1 MKNMEKIRLNLASR
15 PLRNT
20 RFYRACLVGLAFLLI
35 VLAFLAG
42 FFFIKYGFKDRRA
55 KSSLR
60 DLEGQM
66 QQTRAEETRFKARAD
81 AAAKAEKGR
90 VDLVN
95 SIIFRKSFS
104 WNAFLSQLEG
114 ALPDPSYITSL
125 APSFVG
131 EASLDLR
138 IKVVSR
144 SLDDLLALINNL
156 SARNFKRIRVE
167 NESADERGQLISEI
181 TFSYERTL

>member
-1 MKNMEKIRLNLASR
+1 MTNMEKIRLNLASR
-15 PLRNT
+15 PIRNM
-20 RFYRACLVGLAFLLI
+20 RFYHACRVGLAFLLI
-35 VLAFLAG
+35 ILAFLAG

-60 DLEGQM
+60 TVEGQM
-66 QQTRAEETRFKARAD
+66 QQVQAEETQFKTRAD
-81 AAAKAEKGR
+81 AVAKAEKGR
-90 VDLVN
+90 VELVN

-104 WNAFLSQLEG
+104 WNAFLSELEG

-125 APSFVG
+125 APSIVG

-144 SLDDLLALINNL
+144 SLDDLLTLINNL
-156 SARNFKRIRVE
+156 STRNFKRIRVE

>member
-1 MKNMEKIRLNLASR
+1 MENVRLNLASR
-15 PLRNT
+15 PLRNR
-20 RFYRACLVGLAFLLI
+20 RFYRACLAGLAFLLI
-35 VLAFLAG
+35 VLAFLAA
-42 FFFIKYGFKDRRA
+42 FFFIKYGSKDSRA
-55 KSSLR
+55 KSFLR
-60 DLEGQM
+60 EIEGQM
-66 QQTRAEETRFKARAD
+66 QQARAEEASFKTRAD
-81 AAAKAEKGR
+81 ASAKAENGR

-104 WNAFLSQLEG
+104 WNAFLSEIEE

-144 SLDDLLALINNL
+144 NLDDLLALINKL

>member
-1 MKNMEKIRLNLASR
+1 MTNMDKVRLNLASR

-20 RFYRACLVGLAFLLI
+20 RFYRTCLVGLAFLLI

-66 QQTRAEETRFKARAD
+66 QQTRAEETRFKTRVD
-81 AAAKAEKGR
+81 ATAKAEKGR

-95 SIIFRKSFS
+95 SIIFRKTFS
-104 WNAFLSQLEG
+104 WSAFLSELEG

-144 SLDDLLALINNL
+144 SLDELLTLINNL

>member
-1 MKNMEKIRLNLASR
+1 MTNMKKIRLNLASR

-20 RFYRACLVGLAFLLI
+20 RFYHACLVGLAFLLI
-35 VLAFLAG
+35 MLTFLAG

-55 KSSLR
+55 KSSLWTV
-60 DLEGQM
+60 EGQM
-66 QQTRAEETRFKARAD
+66 QQVQAEETRFKTRAD
-81 AAAKAEKGR
+81 AVAKAEKGR

-104 WNAFLSQLEG
+104 WNAFLSELES

-167 NESADERGQLISEI
+167 NESADERGQLITEI
-181 TFSYERTL
+181 TFNYGRTL

>member
-1 MKNMEKIRLNLASR
+1 MNMEKLQLNLASR

-20 RFYRACLVGLAFLLI
+20 RFYRACLIGLASVLI
-35 VLAFLAG
+35 VLTLLAG

-60 DLEGQM
+60 DAEGRILQL
-66 QQTRAEETRFKARAD
+66 QAEAARFKTLAEGIS
-81 AAAKAEKGR
+81 KTEKGR
-90 VDLVN
+90 VDFVN

-104 WNAFLSQLEG
+104 WNAFLSELEG
-114 ALPDPSYITSL
+114 ALPDSSFITSL

-138 IKVVSR
+138 VKVVSR
-144 SLDDLLALINNL
+144 SLDDLLAFINNL
-156 SARNFKRIRVE
+156 SARNFKGIRVE
-167 NESADERGQLISEI
+167 NESADEQGQLNSEI
-181 TFSYERTL
+181 TFTYERNL

>member
-1 MKNMEKIRLNLASR
+1 MDKIRLNLASR

-20 RFYRACLVGLAFLLI
+20 RFYRVCLVGLAFLLVI
-35 VLAFLAG
+35 LAFLAG

-55 KSSLR
+55 RSSLR
-60 DLEGQM
+60 TVETKM
-66 QQTRAEETRFKARAD
+66 QQVRAEQTRFKTQTD
-81 AAAKAEKGR
+81 AVAKAEKGR

-104 WNAFLSQLEG
+104 WNAFLSELEN
-114 ALPDPSYITSL
+114 ALPDQSYITSL
-125 APSFVG
+125 APTFVG

-138 IKVVSR
+138 IKVVSK

-156 SARNFKRIRVE
+156 SARDFKRIRVE
-167 NESADERGQLISEI
+167 SESADEGGQLITEI
-181 TFSYERTL
+181 TFNYGRTF

>member
-1 MKNMEKIRLNLASR
+1 MTNMEKVRLNLASR

-20 RFYRACLVGLAFLLI
+20 RFFRACLVGLAFLLV

-60 DLEGQM
+60 DVEGQM
-66 QQTRAEETRFKARAD
+66 QQAQAEETRFKTGAD
-81 AAAKAEKGR
+81 AVAKVEKEW

-104 WNAFLSQLEG
+104 WNAFLTELEG
-114 ALPDPSYITSL
+114 ALPDPSYIISL

-138 IKVVSR
+138 IKVVSM
-144 SLDDLLALINNL
+144 SLDDLLSLINNL

>member
-1 MKNMEKIRLNLASR
+1 MTNMDKVRLNLASR

-35 VLAFLAG
+35 GLAFLAG

-60 DLEGQM
+60 EVEREM
-66 QQTRAEETRFKARAD
+66 QQARAEETRFKTMAD
-81 AAAKAEKGR
+81 TAAKAEKGR

-95 SIIFRKSFS
+95 SIIFRKTFS
-104 WNAFLSQLEG
+104 WSAFLSELEG
-114 ALPDPSYITSL
+114 ALPDQSYITSL

-181 TFSYERTL
+181 TSSYERTL